1 MVREDE
7 NPPTSQPG
15 PSPNPHS
22 VQKSPSGDPR
32 NGRSNTNSNS
42 PLSRNDAQSGEEF
55 ISSVAA
61 KIAAQ
66 PLQYSDPDVWGV
78 LTAISEKARKR
89 HQQGMNMLLTSDEH
103 CIGRLVD
110 DARFQII
117 APAVS
122 AHHCK
127 IYRKRVVT
135 EDMEHPS
142 DGYSVFLKDTR
153 SDIL

>member
-7 NPPTSQPG
+7 NPPTAQPG
-15 PSPNPHS
+15 PNPHS
-22 VQKSPSGDPR
+22 VQISPSLSQSRPPDDPP

-55 ISSVAA
+55 ISSVAS

-66 PLQYSDPDVWGV
+66 PLQYSDPNVWGV

-89 HQQGMNMLLTSDEH
+89 HQGMNMLLTSDEH
-103 CIGRLVD
+103 RIGRLVD

-127 IYRKRVVT
+127 IYRKRVIT
-135 EDMEHPS
+135 EDTEHPS
-142 DGYSVFLKDTR
+142 DT
-153 SDIL
+153 ILCS